1 MQGSL
6 LLFYAPSWSLER
18 HKMISSRSREF
29 GWERCWGCK
38 GPLEIIWSDLQ
49 LLQQGHPEQAG
60 QDHVKVAFEC
70 LNFWCFACCYDAIR
84 SLCCPD
90 FHRSVFLLFSLPSCS
105 LSLIFHLVFLWS
117 VSPKRGTMLLVLMLI
132 SLYKDRAGSPCSA
145 RLYGEQCE
153 ITRLSS
159 L

>member
-6 LLFYAPSWSLER
+6 LLFYATSWSLER

-38 GPLEIIWSDLQ
+38 GPLEIIWSDLH
-49 LLQQGHPEQAG
+49 LLQQGHPQQAA
-60 QDHVKVAFEC
+60 QDHVQVAFEYLWTSGVLHVVMMLYDLCVAQTSTGQHFYSSAC
-70 LNFWCFACCYDAIR
+70 LAVPYLSSFIQ
-84 SLCCPD
+84 
-90 FHRSVFLLFSLPSCS
+90 FS
-105 LSLIFHLVFLWS
+105 WS